1 MDRTPLIPEG
11 RQVVQSYY
19 PGGFLVT
26 GERFAGSILVFP
38 ERTLAWSVTST
49 GGIDSEA
56 LAPVIAAEPAVDFLL
71 LGCGTR
77 GNQVAVELREVLRA
91 GGIGVE
97 AMDTGAACRTYN
109 VLMAEERRVA
119 AALIALGE

>member
-1 MDRTPLIPEG
+1 MDLTPLIPEG
-11 RQVVQSYY
+11 RQVIQSYFA
-19 PGGFLVT
+19 GGFRVA
-26 GERFAGSILVFP
+26 GERHAGSILVFP
-38 ERTLAWSVTST
+38 ERTLAWTV
-49 GGIDSEA
+49 GDPAALDAEA

-71 LGCGTR
+71 LGCGAR
-77 GNQVAVELREVLRA
+77 GIRVTPDIREVLRA